1 MNSNVEETLLDLL
14 YKKAV
19 YGLNE
24 QEEKQLAELQ
34 RSAGSDTDLESIEM
48 TAAALSLADV
58 DTAEPLP
65 ANLRARISADAER
78 YFDEREAADGAA
90 ALAETEPQR
99 KSFFELLPAWLGW
112 AVAAAACIAL
122 AFNIYQTRTELAR
135 IRTAEPTPTPV
146 REMTPEQMRERL
158 IESAPDLAR
167 AEWSSPDKD
176 NPDAV
181 SGDIVWSDSRQAG
194 YMRLRGLPV
203 NDPSKGTYQ
212 LWIFD
217 ETQDPKTPIDGG
229 TFDITAEGEVIIPIN
244 AKLEPR
250 NPNMFAI
257 TVEKP
262 GGVVVSTREK
272 VAALAK
278 RET

>member
-1 MNSNVEETLLDLL
+1 MNGNVEEALLDLL

-19 YGLNE
+19 YGLDE

-34 RSAGSDTDLESIEM
+34 ASAGAEVDLESIEL
-48 TAAALSLADV
+48 TAAALSLAEL

-65 ANLRARISADAER
+65 PNLRARISADAER
-78 YFDEREAADGAA
+78 YFDEREASNLVEAPAKA
-90 ALAETEPQR
+90 TPER
-99 KSFFELLPAWLGW
+99 KPFWQVISPWLGW

-122 AFNIYQTRTELAR
+122 ALNVYITRTELAR
-135 IRTAEPTPTPV
+135 IRTAGPLPTPM
-146 REMTPEQMRERL
+146 RDMTPEEMRQRL

-167 AEWSSPDKD
+167 AEWTSPDKD
-176 NPDAV
+176 DPAAV
-181 SGDIVWSDSRQAG
+181 SGDVVWSDTQQAG
-194 YMRLRGLPV
+194 YMRLRGLQV
-203 NDPSKGTYQ
+203 NDPNRETYQ

-229 TFDITAEGEVIIPIN
+229 TFDINAEGEVVIPIN
-244 AKLEPR
+244 AKLRPR
-250 NPNMFAI
+250 NTRMFAI

-262 GGVVVSTREK
+262 GGVVVSKQEK